1 MFAIDEEGRIYKT
14 NKKVLE
20 THLGSVEL
28 SKKENISNT
37 GKRFYKI
44 MPSLRDDI
52 KFIKRGGEAVLIAS
66 LNSLEEAMKG
76 RAGTL
81 IHG

>member
-1 MFAIDEEGRIYKT
+1 
-14 NKKVLE
+14 
-20 THLGSVEL
+20 
-28 SKKENISNT
+28 
-37 GKRFYKI
+37 